1 MTAPD
6 FEGSAVVAA
15 GDRPTDEHGPG
26 REVRDADDPRPS
38 TAHAEGPPAGIVR
51 SKLTS
56 VDSLKIPP
64 SKPVRDRSMAST
76 LWYHSVRYMLGILAS
91 VVFRWRATGQRNVP
105 VSGGALLVSN
115 HVSFL
120 DVVFL
125 GIPLG
130 RPLNYV
136 ARSTLFFPGLGWFIR
151 SVGAFPIQ
159 REGMG
164 ASGMKET
171 LRRLRAGGVV
181 TLFPEGTRSR
191 DGKLGPLKP
200 GIAVLVQ
207 RIGVPVIPA
216 GLAGMFEIWP
226 RSRRLPVPH
235 PIRIHYGPPIYPAEL
250 AGLDTEAITALIRD
264 RIEQSQLM
272 AARALHCD
280 MMNW

>member
-1 MTAPD
+1 MGTIPN
-6 FEGSAVVAA
+6 SRTTNAA
-15 GDRPTDEHGPG
+15 G
-26 REVRDADDPRPS
+26 
-38 TAHAEGPPAGIVR
+38 PPMGNVR
-51 SKLTS
+51 SERSS
-56 VDSLKIPP
+56 VDSRKKSRSQLI
-64 SKPVRDRSMAST
+64 RDRSIVST

-136 ARSTLFFPGLGWFIR
+136 ARSTLFFPGLGWFIS

-171 LRRLRAGGVV
+171 LRRLRA
-181 TLFPEGTRSR
+181 
-191 DGKLGPLKP
+191 
-200 GIAVLVQ
+200 
-207 RIGVPVIPA
+207 
-216 GLAGMFEIWP
+216 
-226 RSRRLPVPH
+226 
-235 PIRIHYGPPIYPAEL
+235 
-250 AGLDTEAITALIRD
+250 
-264 RIEQSQLM
+264 
-272 AARALHCD
+272 AAS
-280 MMNW
+280 

>member
-1 MTAPD
+1 MTAPE
-6 FEGSAVVAA
+6 FEGSAIVAA
-15 GDRPTDEHGPG
+15 GDRVTDERGKG
-26 REVRDADDPRPS
+26 REIPDADDPQSR
-38 TAHAEGPPAGIVR
+38 TARAADSLARNARLER
-51 SKLTS
+51 SS
-56 VDSLKIPP
+56 VDSREKSP
-64 SKPVRDRSMAST
+64 STSIRDRSMAST
-76 LWYHSVRYMLGILAS
+76 LWYHSVRIMLGILAT

-105 VSGGALLVSN
+105 VTGGALLVSN

-136 ARSTLFFPGLGWFIR
+136 ARSTLFVPGLGWFIR

-171 LRRLRAGGVV
+171 LRRLRAGGIV

-207 RIGVPVIPA
+207 RIGVPVVPA

-250 AGLDTEAITALIRD
+250 AGLDTEAITTLIRD
-264 RIEQSQLM
+264 RIEQSQLE
-272 AARALHCD
+272 ASRALHCD
-280 MMNW
+280 MKN